1 MNVRLSNVPSDD
13 RGSGVR
19 SSELSQAIDR
29 ESGPGALQWAVMGDR
44 SQPGRVL
51 VVEDDPEVSAA
62 IVETLDSEGHIASA
76 VDSARALRRHLEK
89 RTPELILLDL
99 GLPDADG
106 LDLLEE
112 IGHLDELVA
121 VVVITGS
128 TDVAT
133 VVRSMQLGAD
143 NFLPKPVQ
151 IADLLDAVDRAL
163 ERHRFKR
170 HAMVYRH
177 RVGSSRS
184 DSFPGLVGSCS
195 AIDEVRKMASRV
207 AATDSS
213 VLILGESGTG
223 KGMLARGIHRL
234 SSRASGPF
242 VVVNCASI
250 QPQLLESE
258 LFGHEKGAFTGA
270 TDRKP
275 GLLEVA
281 DGGTVFLDE
290 VSEMD
295 LQAQSKLLTAV
306 EERAFRRV
314 GGVRQ
319 IEVNVRLLAAT
330 HRDLEQRVREGEFR
344 EDLFYRL
351 NVFQLTMPALRERGD
366 DLLELVYHFIRE
378 LNPVLGRSVQT
389 ISPDAARALRG
400 SQWPGNVRELRN
412 VIERAMILASGDTLE
427 VEHLPENLVKEAP
440 ATSDGLESLSEV
452 EARHIRKVLSRRDL
466 TVQQAA
472 SVLGISRSTLY
483 LKMKQYEIERT

>member
-1 MNVRLSNVPSDD
+1 MVD
-13 RGSGVR
+13 
-19 SSELSQAIDR
+19 A
-29 ESGPGALQWAVMGDR
+29 A
-44 SQPGRVL
+44 QPGRVL
-51 VVEDDPEVSAA
+51 VVEDEPEVASS
-62 IVETLDSEGHIASA
+62 IVEVLDSEGHIASA
-76 VDSARALRRHLEK
+76 VDTARGLRGHLEK

-112 IGHLDELVA
+112 IGQLDEVVS

-133 VVRSMQLGAD
+133 VVRAMQLGAD
-143 NFLPKPVQ
+143 NFLPKPIQ
-151 IADLLDAVDRAL
+151 MDDLLDAVQRAL

-170 HAMVYRH
+170 HAVVYRH
-177 RVGSSRS
+177 RVGSSRAAK
-184 DSFPGLVGSCS
+184 SFPGLVGSCPGVE
-195 AIDEVRKMASRV
+195 EVRQLASRV

-223 KGMLARGIHRL
+223 KGMVARGIHRL

-250 QPQLLESE
+250 QPELLESE

-270 TDRKP
+270 VDRKP

-281 DGGTVFLDE
+281 DSGTLFLDE

-295 LQAQSKLLTAV
+295 LKAQSKLLTAV
-306 EERAFRRV
+306 EEQAFRRV

-330 HRDLEQRVREGEFR
+330 HRDLEQRVRDGSFR

-351 NVFQLTMPALRERGD
+351 NVFQLVMPPLRDRGD
-366 DLLELVYHFIRE
+366 DVLELARHFIRE

-389 ISPDAARALRG
+389 ISSKAARALRG
-400 SQWPGNVRELRN
+400 SHWPGNVRELRN
-412 VIERAMILASGDTLE
+412 VIERAMILCGGESLE
-427 VEHLPENLVKEAP
+427 VEHLPLNLADDAQAP
-440 ATSDGLESLSEV
+440 SSRLESLAEM
-452 EARHIRKVLSRRDL
+452 EARHIRKVLENQDL
-466 TVQQAA
+466 TVQKAA
-472 SVLGISRSTLY
+472 DILGISRSTLY
-483 LKMKQYEIERT
+483 LKMKQYGIERAPSTV